1 MSIIGTS
8 KTLGAITDS
17 KSFALMLSIGF
28 IGNVLLAKTTY
39 PPCICHICNHICAC
53 KENHWVHHHKTYT
66 HHCAII
72 GVRLSSA
79 LALKLEIKYI
89 TTIKI
94 GAISKFAIEVIAS
107 ELLRMMDFISL
118 FISDTTTLFC
128 FKDAFLDSAVC
139 ALSDFLVLI
148 FCRTVT
154 TATA

>member
-17 KSFALMLSIGF
+17 KGFALMLSIGF
-28 IGNVLLAKTTY
+28 IGNVLLAKNDLPSLVYAIFAIIFAPARKIIEYITTK
-39 PPCICHICNHICAC
+39 PIPII
-53 KENHWVHHHKTYT
+53 
-66 HHCAII
+66 CAII

-128 FKDAFLDSAVC
+128 FKYAFLDSAVC

-148 FCRTVT
+148 FFVKQ
-154 TATA
+154 